1 MMVFRIAS
9 FNDQYMRNEYNMT
22 PSNSGEETS
31 TPPQADND
39 DQRPRPNF
47 DQLPPAAQR
56 ALKEAEE
63 RHAAEKAEVD
73 KPREIGGR
81 GGKDPARF
89 GDWEIKGRTIDF

>member
-1 MMVFRIAS
+1 MMGFRIAS
-9 FNDQYMRNEYNMT
+9 FNDQYIRNEYKMT
-22 PSNSGEETS
+22 PSNFGEQSS

-39 DQRPRPNF
+39 DQRPRPSF

-56 ALKEAEE
+56 ALKEAEA
-63 RHAAEKAEVD
+63 RHAAEKAAAD
-73 KPREIGGR
+73 QPREIGGR

>member
-9 FNDQYMRNEYNMT
+9 FNDQYIRNEHNMT
-22 PSNSGEETS
+22 PSNSGDQSSE
-31 TPPQADND
+31 PPQADND
-39 DQRPRPNF
+39 DQRPRPSF

-56 ALKEAEE
+56 ALKEAEA
-63 RHAAEKAEVD
+63 RHAEEAKAD
-73 KPREIGGR
+73 RPREIGGR